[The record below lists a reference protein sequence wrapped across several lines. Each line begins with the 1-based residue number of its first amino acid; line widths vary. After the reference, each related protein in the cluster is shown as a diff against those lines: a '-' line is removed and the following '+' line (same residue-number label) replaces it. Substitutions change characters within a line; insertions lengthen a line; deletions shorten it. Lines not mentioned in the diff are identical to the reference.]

1 MKENRR
7 AFLKGAGA
15 TLALAG
21 AAAAPVAAQAQ
32 TALKDAAAAAPAAG
46 YQSLGLEEAAVT
58 EALVEHMW
66 PADHLTASGVE
77 LGIATYID
85 RQLAGAFG
93 RGDRLY
99 MQGPWRKGKAQHGYQ
114 LPLTPEA
121 WYKAGIAALNAWCG
135 ATYKKNFDRLA
146 APEREAA
153 LVAASSGKANSAA
166 LDLSAWFNGLVY
178 PLFVQGAFA
187 DPVYGGNGGKAA
199 WKMIGYPGLPANY
212 RNDVVTFRGKRNPK
226 SDAPKSI
233 LDFS

>member
-1 MKENRR
+1 MEEDRDKPGSGARR

-21 AAAAPVAAQAQ
+21 GVAAPAAAVAQTASKDLAAAAAA
-32 TALKDAAAAAPAAG
+32 TAAPAAG
-46 YQSLGLEEAAVT
+46 YQSLGLEEAAAT

-121 WYKAGIAALNAWCG
+121 YYKAGIAALNAWCA
-135 ATYKKNFDRLA
+135 ATDKKSFDRLA

-153 LVAASSGKANSAA
+153 LAAVSSGKANSAA
-166 LDLSAWFNGLVY
+166 PDLSAWVNGL
-178 PLFVQGAFA
+178 
-187 DPVYGGNGGKAA
+187 
-199 WKMIGYPGLPANY
+199 GY
-212 RNDVVTFRGKRNPK
+212 
-226 SDAPKSI
+226 
-233 LDFS
+233 